1 MIKVLINGKPYA
13 LQEGENLKDVL
24 ARENFL
30 AIPCGGRG
38 VCGKCKAYVYGAK
51 NPLTDEEKR
60 TLTQT
65 EIDDGIRL
73 TCQVEVADG
82 LEVRTFSESAYRIQG
97 WAEEKS
103 RAQNPAFTRYG
114 VAVDIGTTTLASCL
128 YDRDGVLLAQ
138 ASAPNPQRGFGADVV
153 SRIQEALSGKTEAL
167 KTVIVAAINGLI
179 DKLSAQARIEG
190 KEIDGLVITGNTTML
205 YLFTG
210 TSVEPLSHAPFEIEE
225 KFGKTYAAITLG
237 LTAVSKDATVYLPP
251 CAGAFLGADIVTAV
265 LSSAMCESEKTS
277 VLADVG
283 TNGEIALWQD
293 KKLYM
298 CATAAGPAFEGVG
311 ISSGMAGQMGA
322 IERVYLEN
330 GKIAVKV
337 IGNVKAKGICGSGV
351 IDAVATLLETGDID
365 ETGFMEEDCIYL
377 TSEVFFSR
385 EDVRAVQLAK
395 GAIHAGI
402 KTLLRSVDTDVERVD
417 VLYLAGGFG
426 SYLDIEKAG
435 AIGLLPKALTKKTQT
450 IGNAALGGAV
460 RLLLNTQEWA
470 SCARYVSASTVV
482 TLSGNPIFT
491 EEYMERTLFDE
502 CI

>member
-1 MIKVLINGKPYA
+1 MITVVVNGKQYA
-13 LQEGENLKDVL
+13 VQENENLKDLL
-24 ARENFL
+24 ARENLL
-30 AIPCGGRG
+30 AVPCGGRG
-38 VCGKCKAYVYGAK
+38 VCGKCKAFVYGAK
-51 NPLTDEEKR
+51 NPLTNEEKQ

-65 EIDDGIRL
+65 EIDSGIRL

-82 LEVRTFSESAYRIQG
+82 LEVRTFSENAYRIQG

-103 RAQNPAFTRYG
+103 QAQTPMFTRYG
-114 VAVDIGTTTLASCL
+114 VAVDIGTTTLACCL
-128 YDRDGVLLAQ
+128 YDREGFLLAQ

-153 SRIQEALSGKTEAL
+153 SRIQEALAGKAEAL
-167 KTVIVAAINGLI
+167 KTVIVTAINGLI
-179 DKLSAQARIEG
+179 ESLAERAKIKKA
-190 KEIDGLVITGNTTML
+190 EIDGLVITGNTTML

-210 TSVEPLSHAPFEIEE
+210 TFVEPLSHAPFEIKER
-225 KFGKTYAAITLG
+225 FGKRYLAKELG
-237 LTAVSKDATVYLPP
+237 LTALAKDATVYLPP

-265 LSSAMCESEKTS
+265 LSSGMCENENTA

-283 TNGEIALWQD
+283 TNGEIALWQN
-293 KKLYM
+293 KRLYM

-311 ISSGMAGQMGA
+311 ISAGMAGQMGA
-322 IERVYLEN
+322 IERVYLHD
-330 GKIAVKV
+330 GAIAVKV

-351 IDAVATLLETGDID
+351 IDAVATLLKKGDID

-377 TSEVFFSR
+377 TPEVSFTR

-402 KTLLRSVDTDVERVD
+402 RTLLRSVHTDVETVE

-435 AIGLLPKALTKKTQT
+435 EIGLLPKSLTKKTQS

-460 RLLLNTQEWA
+460 RLLLNTQEWERCSTYA
-470 SCARYVSASTVV
+470 NDSTVV
-482 TLSGNPIFT
+482 ILSGNPVFT
-491 EEYMERTLFDE
+491 EEYMERMLFE
-502 CI
+502 E